1 MCEGISPGTR
11 RMLDSLM
18 PQPASIQKPNFDI
31 VAWNDSFCRLMGID
45 FATLPEEDR
54 NCIYLYLTHET
65 WRSRIE
71 NRDVLPTFVSYFR
84 AAMAEHRG
92 DPAWENK
99 LARFFA
105 ASSEFEALWHQRY
118 EVRGVENQ
126 IKHFNH
132 PQLGR
137 FSLQQM
143 YWYSAPRNG
152 SRLLVYLPMDEAG
165 EQAQLSQVEASPHYR
180 DGQFHNQLPTP
191 GFTGQKNM
199 LAAWWDFLMT
209 KRENARPAQP
219 LPLVKTDLATLPLG
233 QDVMVWLGHSSWYLQ
248 LAGKRILIDPVFSD
262 YAAPFSFINK
272 AFPGDYP
279 WRAEGMPEIDL
290 LIISHDHYDHLDYAT
305 IRALLP
311 KIKRVITPLG
321 VGSHLRYWG
330 MDGALI
336 TEADWQQAVPASDE
350 LTVHVLPARHF
361 SGRGLKRNQ
370 TLWASFLFVTRQQKI
385 YYSGDSGYG
394 PHFKAIG
401 DEFGPVD
408 LAIMENGQYDQ
419 DWKYIH
425 MMPDETAQA
434 ADDLRARAVLPGHAG
449 RFVLA
454 KHSWDEPYQ
463 RLAAASEGRA
473 WRLLTPVQGE
483 PVWVAD
489 KTQSFNAWWR

>member
-1 MCEGISPGTR
+1 
-11 RMLDSLM
+11 
-18 PQPASIQKPNFDI
+18 
-31 VAWNDSFCRLMGID
+31 
-45 FATLPEEDR
+45 
-54 NCIYLYLTHET
+54 
-65 WRSRIE
+65 
-71 NRDVLPTFVSYFR
+71 
-84 AAMAEHRG
+84 
-92 DPAWENK
+92 
-99 LARFFA
+99 
-105 ASSEFEALWHQRY
+105 
-118 EVRGVENQ
+118 
-126 IKHFNH
+126 
-132 PQLGR
+132 
-137 FSLQQM
+137 
-143 YWYSAPRNG
+143 
-152 SRLLVYLPMDEAG
+152 
-165 EQAQLSQVEASPHYR
+165 
-180 DGQFHNQLPTP
+180 
-191 GFTGQKNM
+191 
-199 LAAWWDFLMT
+199 
-209 KRENARPAQP
+209 
-219 LPLVKTDLATLPLG
+219 
-233 QDVMVWLGHSSWYLQ
+233 
-248 LAGKRILIDPVFSD
+248 
-262 YAAPFSFINK
+262 
-272 AFPGDYP
+272 
-279 WRAEGMPEIDL
+279 
-290 LIISHDHYDHLDYAT
+290 
-305 IRALLP
+305 
-311 KIKRVITPLG
+311 
-321 VGSHLRYWG
+321 
-330 MDGALI
+330 GALI